1 MIGVTLFCIV
11 GSFLHQASLVCE
23 RKAMLKN
30 VLVSYVDDDCAGLSW
45 VRHSL
50 GDTGMGLIQL
60 GASASDEEL
69 SRYRDVFP
77 EASIF
82 RARLLDLHPRSH
94 FGTNIRR

>member
-1 MIGVTLFCIV
+1 
-11 GSFLHQASLVCE
+11 
-23 RKAMLKN
+23 MLKN

-94 FGTNIRR
+94 FGTNIHR